1 MYFRQICDA
10 MMYCHNRKLIH
21 RDLKLENIMFANRND
36 TLIKIVDFG
45 IAGMAVNSNMDK
57 LNIGTIRYMAPETL

>member
-1 MYFRQICDA
+1 
-10 MMYCHNRKLIH
+10 
-21 RDLKLENIMFANRND
+21 MFANRND

>member
-1 MYFRQICDA
+1 

-21 RDLKLENIMFANRND
+21 RDLKLENLMFANKND

>member
-1 MYFRQICDA
+1 

-21 RDLKLENIMFANRND
+21 RDLKLENLMFANKND
-36 TLIKIVDFG
+36 TLIKVVDFG